1 MAKLHSV
8 SLEILEG
15 RSPLAAQSV
24 HRVRK
29 DLKRARARLRL
40 LRDAVGK
47 LAYAREN
54 ASLRDAARPLAALRD
69 ADVLAATA
77 ARVPVAK
84 WKREPRPTLTRHEV
98 QDIINRLVETN
109 DRVSRWRLPLDPW
122 PVMRSGLE
130 RIYRKGRKALAVARA
145 RGTDRS
151 LHELRKQVKYLG
163 AALDILH
170 FTRFDKRTDAIAEA
184 LGDDHDL
191 MLLRW
196 RLGYVDR
203 ELIARIDRRRGKL
216 QKRALKDARRL
227 YRRKPRNFIGSLE

>member
-8 SLEILEG
+8 SLEILTG
-15 RSPLAAQSV
+15 RSPLAAESV

-47 LAYAREN
+47 RAYAREN
-54 ASLRDAARPLAALRD
+54 ASLRDAARPLAPLRD
-69 ADVLAATA
+69 ADVLAATVA
-77 ARVPVAK
+77 KIPGAK
-84 WKREPRPTLTRHEV
+84 WKRQPRPTLARHDV

-109 DRVSRWRLPLDPW
+109 DRVSRWRLPLDPR

-130 RIYRKGRKALAVARA
+130 RIYRKGRKALAEARA

-151 LHELRKQVKYLG
+151 LHEARKQVKYLG
-163 AALDILH
+163 AALKILEIA
-170 FTRFDKRTDAIAEA
+170 RFKKIIDGIADA

-191 MLLRW
+191 ALLR
-196 RLGYVDR
+196 RRFGFTDR
-203 ELIARIDRRRGKL
+203 ALVAWIDRRRGKL
-216 QKRALKDARRL
+216 QMRALKDARRL
-227 YRRKPRNFIGSLE
+227 YRSKPRPFVESLE